1 MDENVN
7 KKRTDTLFW
16 GSILIWA
23 GLVYGADVFGLFPG
37 GGSVEPWTWVLL
49 GAGVLALG
57 INIWRLTSADHPNPE
72 TWDWI
77 FTAGFLL
84 GGLSGF
90 GFDFDLAW
98 PVILIIIGVGVL
110 GNVMIKRE

>member
-1 MDENVN
+1 MEGN

-23 GLVYGADVFGLFPG
+23 GIVYGADSLGILDQFGR
-37 GGSVEPWTWVLL
+37 VEAWTWVLL
-49 GAGVLALG
+49 GAGLLALG

-77 FTAGFLL
+77 FTAFFLI

-98 PVILIIIGVGVL
+98 PIVLIIIGVGIL

>member
-1 MDENVN
+1 MSE
-7 KKRTDTLFW
+7 KRLDTLFW

-23 GLVYGADVFGLFPG
+23 GLVFGAEGMGYLSQFGNVG
-37 GGSVEPWTWVLL
+37 AWTWVFL

-57 INIWRLTSADHPNPE
+57 INLFRISSPDQPNPE

-77 FTAGFLL
+77 FTAFFLI

-98 PVILIIIGVGVL
+98 PIILIIIGVGIL
-110 GNVMIKRE
+110 GNAILKKD